1 MLRTL
6 LLFLSF
12 IRRLETASK
21 RSTLHLVHIV
31 FCLQLLVLT
40 TVGASCTCYS
50 FCCNRVPPLHRAQE
64 HLLIFDE
71 FEMRLSRSAS
81 SAANKERLRWTQ
93 ELHDRFVEAVT
104 KLGGPDRAT
113 PKGILKAMS
122 VSGLT
127 IYHIKSH
134 LQKYRISKFIPEST
148 SKGKLQK
155 KNISEMLPNFGT
167 TSAAQLN
174 EAFKIMQVQVNRRL
188 SDQHE
193 VQKSLKQK
201 FEAQGRFLERY
212 SAEHHDTNKNRPILV
227 TKPKKAPLSQ
237 TLLPSLC
244 DDSESNA
251 KDFASDSEPDRSET
265 ETSAEQFRTV
275 KKKLRLHHHQNDHNV
290 QLALNSEFC
299 YIPHEDDHIR
309 FPWNFAAC
317 SSPLPLVV
325 SSCFL

>member
-1 MLRTL
+1 MG
-6 LLFLSF
+6 S
-12 IRRLETASK
+12 
-21 RSTLHLVHIV
+21 
-31 FCLQLLVLT
+31 
-40 TVGASCTCYS
+40 
-50 FCCNRVPPLHRAQE
+50 
-64 HLLIFDE
+64 
-71 FEMRLSRSAS
+71 SRSAS

-93 ELHDRFVEAVT
+93 ELHDRFVEAVYNRI
-104 KLGGPDRAT
+104 GFIWAT
-113 PKGILKAMS
+113 PKGILKAMG

-127 IYHIKSH
+127 VYHNKSH
-134 LQKYRISKFIPEST
+134 LQYRISKFIPEST

-155 KNISEMLPNFGT
+155 KNISEMLPNF
-167 TSAAQLN
+167 
-174 EAFKIMQVQVNRRL
+174 AFKIMQIQVNRRL

-212 SAEHHDTNKNRPILV
+212 SAERHNTNKNRPILI

-237 TLLPSLC
+237 TSLPSLC

-265 ETSAEQFRTV
+265 QSSAEQFQAL

-299 YIPHEDDHIR
+299 YIPHEDDHIS

-325 SSCFL
+325 PSCFL